1 MEARG
6 GEQIGGFAVADSH
19 PLSDRLGDQD
29 DVVGVLSRAGARV
42 RKEGGA
48 HFDGEPAG
56 LLALR
61 PPIAPISV
69 AIAVT
74 SGPNGVAQL
83 LGQSLSGISA
93 AGGGSFCLCWHS
105 SRRPA
110 SQGRWLCP
118 RAQ

>member
-42 RKEGGA
+42 RKQGRA

-61 PPIAPISV
+61 PRIAPISV
-69 AIAVT
+69 AIAIAIAVT

-93 AGGGSFCLCWHS
+93 AGRGSFCLCWH
-105 SRRPA
+105 RN
-110 SQGRWLCP
+110 
-118 RAQ
+118 